1 MTEQVLELVQAL
13 GGAGQDEEALRTLC
27 AAACQA
33 LDRRLKDGLTA
44 EDCRGAYPLAA
55 AWRQAGGKCM
65 SVPGKMRHT
74 AGSGRRNAVR
84 SCRKGGS
91 GRQGNADSV
100 RKNWKM
106 KNSFAWTGKFP
117 VSCWIRRWAGSR
129 KKQRLKKCG
138 MISMKLR

>member
-55 AWRQAGGKCM
+55 AWLAMDWLREGRGLEGVTALSAGDISVRREAGG
-65 SVPGKMRHT
+65 GGT
-74 AGSGRRNAVR
+74 LA
-84 SCRKGGS
+84 RKALELMGP
-91 GRQGNADSV
+91 
-100 RKNWKM
+100 
-106 KNSFAWTGKFP
+106 F
-117 VSCWIRRWAGSR
+117 
-129 KKQRLKKCG
+129 LKDEG
-138 MISMKLR
+138 FVFRGVEG